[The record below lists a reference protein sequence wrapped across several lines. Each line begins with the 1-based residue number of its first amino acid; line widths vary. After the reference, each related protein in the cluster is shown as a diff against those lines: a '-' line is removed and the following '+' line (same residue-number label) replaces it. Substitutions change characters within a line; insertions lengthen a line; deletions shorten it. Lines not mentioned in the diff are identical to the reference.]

1 MKKLIAML
9 LALVMLLG
17 LAACGKSEPVA
28 EVTEPTVPP
37 TMAPYVPAEKT
48 VYVQIHET
56 EADLAANF
64 AVESDIEIITM
75 TYGSIQEQI
84 AQLEQI
90 AADSNGDGSVGVVLK
105 PAGEDVANVLSELVE
120 ANVSYAL
127 AGYIPE
133 SAAAASVANVHYD
146 YRQIG
151 AAAAAY
157 LVNAGMQQK
166 NDVVILEGP
175 SAEDALKTEG
185 FKLYLEGKM
194 EVNGATIETPWES
207 FATLA
212 YSEMETATRDGA
224 RLYFEGYME
233 DGDRAYT
240 GYFAAW
246 DDAYLLGILDALK
259 DENIGQTSRDH
270 LYAMKPVFTGF
281 GADAELCELLQA
293 HEDLAEDA
301 ELTKTDKILNK
312 FKGMNTIVNDATML
326 VQAAQAMVDHMEGE
340 VVAQEQLLPVTWWKE
355 PTVVTEE

>member
-1 MKKLIAML
+1 MKKLIAMIL
-9 LALVMLLG
+9 VLAMTLG
-17 LAACGKSEPVA
+17 LVACGQSKPVA
-28 EVTEPTVPP
+28 ENTEPTVPP
-37 TMAPYVPAEKT
+37 TMAPYVPAEKS
-48 VYVQIHET
+48 VYVLIHET
-56 EADLAANF
+56 EADLAAEIVMESN
-64 AVESDIEIITM
+64 VELITM

-84 AQLEQI
+84 ALLEQI
-90 AADSNGDGSVGVVLK
+90 ATDSNGDGSVGVVLK
-105 PAGEDVANVLSELVE
+105 PAGEDVANVLKNLVE

-157 LVNAGMQQK
+157 LVEAGMLQK

-194 EVNGATIETPWES
+194 EVDGAAIETPWES

-246 DDAYLLGILDALK
+246 DDDYLLGILDALK
-259 DENIGQTSRDH
+259 DENISETSRDH

-281 GADAELCELLQA
+281 GADTELCELLQA
-293 HEDLAEDA
+293 HEDLGED
-301 ELTKTDKILNK
+301 EEGTKVDQIMSH
-312 FKGMNTIVNDATML
+312 FKGMNTIVDDPTIL
-326 VQAAQAMVDHMEGE
+326 VQAAQAMIDYMEGD
-340 VVAQEQLLPVTWWKE
+340 VVEQEQLLPVNWWK
-355 PTVVTEE
+355 